1 MSRIA
6 VAAAVVALAAGT
18 AAADPVIDQVTTKT
32 SRSGAVTVSVESTF
46 SARGELWLTGD
57 VNGAPVSLKK
67 RLRTSH
73 KTLKFVVNPAR
84 LHLGRKLT
92 TPLHFALNVSAT
104 ETASGANAAQD
115 VSADVPV
122 PCVLIPG
129 FADEQTPGAFAAVA
143 TALDLLAGGR
153 YAVGAKKPF
162 MVVHEYESL
171 SKSLAVLGAEVDRS
185 VKTALRG
192 TPFVKADVVGYSY
205 GGLVARQYMAL
216 KGGTR
221 VRNCV
226 FLGAPNK
233 GTPIAYIGVGLLK
246 NNLLGDLLGANADLS
261 AAVGGLVNNQTKS
274 ALRNLYPTY
283 QWLDGN
289 PLTVGFALTF
299 LGDTSTPLTALNQSP
314 PPVGVRFDAFY
325 YSSTPGGQLGT
336 VDHIDVADLAG
347 GLTGG
352 TQIDP
357 AALATGDGDGVVP
370 SHSVVMEGVP
380 VWSLVITGHDVG
392 AGTHVTMPADPNVL
406 AGVVAIIAQ

>member
-1 MSRIA
+1 VRRIA
-6 VAAAVVALAAGT
+6 LAAAVVALAAGT
-18 AAADPVIDQVTTKT
+18 AAADPVIDQVTTKST
-32 SRSGAVTVSVESTF
+32 RSGAVTVSVESTF

-57 VNGAPVSLKK
+57 VNGSPVVLKK

-84 LHLGRKLT
+84 LHLGRKLAA
-92 TPLHFALNVSAT
+92 PLHFSLNVSAT
-104 ETASGANAAQD
+104 ETESGANAKQD

-153 YAVGAKKPF
+153 YAVDTKKPF
-162 MVVHEYESL
+162 MVVHEYASL
-171 SKSLAVLGAEVDRS
+171 TKSLATLGAEVDKS
-185 VKTALRG
+185 VKAALRG
-192 TPFVKADVVGYSY
+192 TPFIKADVVGYSY

-216 KGGTR
+216 KGGAR

-226 FLGAPNK
+226 FLGSPNQ
-233 GTPIAYIGVGLLK
+233 GTPIAYLGVGLLK
-246 NNLLGDLLGANADLS
+246 NNLLDGLLGQNAAL
-261 AAVGGLVNNQTKS
+261 ATAVGGLVNDQTKG
-274 ALRNLYPTY
+274 ALRNMYPTY
-283 QWLDGN
+283 KWLDGD
-289 PLTVGFALTF
+289 PLTVGFALLF
-299 LGDTSTPLTALNQSP
+299 LGDATTPLTALNQLP
-314 PPVGVRFDAFY
+314 PPAGVQFDAFY

-336 VDHIDVADLAG
+336 VDHIAVADLTA

-352 TQIDP
+352 SQLDP
-357 AALATGDGDGVVP
+357 ATLATGDGDGVVP
-370 SHSVVMEGVP
+370 AHSVTMNETTS
-380 VWSLVITGHDVG
+380 WRLAITGHDVG